1 MFNEIPKDA
10 IWASNKVS
18 FPTLYK
24 LNTHGREQEWDI
36 YVEFESGDPITEP
49 MFVRKLPHGTKVN
62 ITTIYGLIGGKKQTA
77 VVSIAKGKNINKAN
91 ETNVLSQAI
100 LEAASTWKFQIDRRG
115 YTQHKR
121 SLGEFKVSPMLL
133 KEYNKEHHKLPFPDV
148 YVQPKLDGVRCLAHY
163 DPSRK
168 EIIFLSR
175 TGTEFYHLNHIRRE
189 LLKIPEL
196 INSNGTIWLDG
207 ELYSAQIN
215 FEAIVG
221 ACRKQLD
228 PTAEEKEQQNLLEY
242 HVYDMFDLNDL
253 TMPFRERIAFVC
265 KWLSKLNSPYVVP
278 VQTVLAAND
287 AAVRA
292 KHNEFVEEGYEG
304 LVARSALG
312 EYVFNKRTIEA
323 LKLKHFITE
332 EFKIIGCKDG
342 VGREAGL
349 IIYELETKDHK
360 PFMARPR
367 GSLEARAAL
376 FKKCDKL
383 IGKKI
388 TVRFTEYTA
397 DGIPRFPV
405 ALAIRDYE

>member
-1 MFNEIPKDA
+1 MFNEIPLNA
-10 IWASNKVS
+10 TWTQNKVV
-18 FPTLYK
+18 FPMLYK
-24 LNTHGREQEWDI
+24 LNTHGREQEWEI
-36 YVEFESGDPITEP
+36 YVEFESGDQINKKQFTA
-49 MFVRKLPHGTKVN
+49 KLPYGTKVN
-62 ITTIYGLIGGKKQTA
+62 IITVYGLKNGKKQTA
-77 VVSIAKGKNINKAN
+77 IISIANGKNIGKSN
-91 ETNVLSQAI
+91 ETNVFSQAI
-100 LEAASTWKFQIDRRG
+100 LEAVSTWNFQIDRRG
-115 YTQHKR
+115 YTQNKH
-121 SLGEFKVSPMLL
+121 SLGELKIFPMLL
-133 KEYNKEHHKLPFPDV
+133 KEYNKEYHKLPFPDV
-148 YVQPKLDGVRCLAHY
+148 YIQPKLDGVRCLAHY

-189 LLKIPEL
+189 LSKIPEL
-196 INSNGTIWLDG
+196 IKSSGTIWLDG

-215 FEAIVG
+215 FEEIVG
-221 ACRKQLD
+221 ACRKQLEL
-228 PTAEEKEQQNLLEY
+228 TIKEEEQQNLLEY

-253 TMPFRERIAFVC
+253 TMPFQERIQNVNQ
-265 KWLSKLNSPYVVP
+265 WLSTLNSPYIVP
-278 VQTVLAAND
+278 VKTILVKDD
-287 AAVRA
+287 ADVRK

-304 LVARSALG
+304 LVARNAYG

-349 IIYELETKDHK
+349 IIYELETKDKK

-367 GSLEARAAL
+367 GSLENRALL
-376 FKKCDKL
+376 FKNCDKL